1 MIVQYTCGCW
11 HCLEDDQTPETRCPS
26 CCEKMYTQL
35 VGDRRGPHYIGPR
48 DISPLMYYVKNNMG
62 SAEYRGPKWW
72 EDQLTPLTEDD
83 IKKMIIK
90 RLEMDQDET
99 ET

>member
-26 CCEKMYTQL
+26 CQDKMYTQL
-35 VGDRRGPHYIGPR
+35 VRKEQEAFPKYINIP
-48 DISPLMYYVKNNMG
+48 ISI
-62 SAEYRGPKWW
+62 EQYRALWSRHFMLP
-72 EDQLTPLTEDD
+72 EEN
-83 IKKMIIK
+83 
-90 RLEMDQDET
+90 EDET

>member
-35 VGDRRGPHYIGPR
+35 VRKPRKPQIGRLYFEGPP
-48 DISPLMYYVKNNMG
+48 ISP
-62 SAEYRGPKWW
+62 EDYRSIWSRHFMLP
-72 EDQLTPLTEDD
+72 EEN
-83 IKKMIIK
+83 
-90 RLEMDQDET
+90 EDET